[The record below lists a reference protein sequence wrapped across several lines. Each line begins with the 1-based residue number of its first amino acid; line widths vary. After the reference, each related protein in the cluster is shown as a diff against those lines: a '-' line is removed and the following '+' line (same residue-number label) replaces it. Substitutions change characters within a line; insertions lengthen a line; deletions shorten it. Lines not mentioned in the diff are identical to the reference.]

1 MAPGHGVGLDRTGF
15 ERGLSTAKASR
26 GIVGGND
33 PGDPPVPRLPTLL
46 PLALALAFAS
56 AGTPA
61 APLPVTPAQAEAM
74 GLAFASAE
82 PADWIPVVT
91 IPAQAELAAGART
104 ILAARHAGTVERTL
118 VADGDAV
125 TAGQPL
131 LALASADWSAALAA
145 ASGRAARLDA
155 LARQAT
161 RSEALLAA
169 GVIARREH
177 EATRAE
183 LSALQSEARADVAA
197 LQSAKVSADGGLVL
211 RATVAG
217 KVLRRHVSTGSPFQG
232 GDVLV
237 EIASGDGLVAE
248 GQAPA
253 RLAGQLAVGMRA
265 TTPDGA
271 IGEVVGVGAAIDP
284 VTRSLPVM
292 ANLPAGA
299 AVPGALLELGI
310 SRRADGGV
318 ARVPATAV
326 IAVAG
331 QPSVFVRRGEGLEV
345 VPVQVHFRDSR
356 QAWIGGLAAKAE
368 VVSRG
373 VLALKAV
380 AESAADVAGEG

>member
-1 MAPGHGVGLDRTGF
+1 M
-15 ERGLSTAKASR
+15 
-26 GIVGGND
+26 
-33 PGDPPVPRLPTLL
+33 PRLPTLL
-46 PLALALAFAS
+46 PLALALALA
-56 AGTPA
+56 AAPA
-61 APLPVTPAQAEAM
+61 AATPLPITPAQAEAM
-74 GLAFASAE
+74 GLAFARAE
-82 PADWIPVVT
+82 PADWIPVAT
-91 IPAQAELAAGART
+91 IPAQADLAPGARA
-104 ILAARHAGTVERTL
+104 ILPARHAGTVERVL

-131 LALASADWSAALAA
+131 LALSSADWSATLAA
-145 ASGRAARLDA
+145 AAGRAARLDA
-155 LARQAT
+155 LARQAA

-169 GVIARREH
+169 GVIARRED

-183 LSALQSEARADVAA
+183 LSALRSEARADVAA
-197 LQSAKVSADGGLVL
+197 LQSATVAADGGLVL

-217 KVLRRHVSTGSPFQG
+217 TVLRRHVSAGSPFQA

-253 RLAGQLAVGMRA
+253 RLAGRLAAGMRA
-265 TTPDGA
+265 STPDGA
-271 IGEVVGVGAAIDP
+271 IGEVVGVGGAIDP
-284 VTRSLPVM
+284 MTRSLPVM

-299 AVPGALLELGI
+299 AVPGALVELGI
-310 SRRADGGV
+310 SRRADAGV

-331 QPSVFVRRGEGLEV
+331 QSSVFARRDGGLEV
-345 VPVQVHFRDSR
+345 VPVQVHFRDSQ
-356 QAWIGGLAAKAE
+356 QAWISGLAPKSE

-380 AESAADVAGEG
+380 AETPADDAAGEG

>member
-1 MAPGHGVGLDRTGF
+1 M
-15 ERGLSTAKASR
+15 
-26 GIVGGND
+26 
-33 PGDPPVPRLPTLL
+33 PRLPTLL

-118 VADGDAV
+118 VVDGDTV

-131 LALASADWSAALAA
+131 LALASADWSAALAT

-155 LARQAT
+155 LARQAA

-197 LQSAKVSADGGLVL
+197 LQSATVSADGGLVL
-211 RATVAG
+211 RATIAG

-237 EIASGDGLVAE
+237 EIASGEGLVAE

-271 IGEVVGVGAAIDP
+271 IGEVVGVGGAIDP
-284 VTRSLPVM
+284 MTRSLPVM

-310 SRRADGGV
+310 SRRAGAGV

-345 VPVQVHFRDSR
+345 VPVQVHFRDSQ
-356 QAWIGGLAAKAE
+356 QAWIGGLPPKSE

-380 AESAADVAGEG
+380 AESAAGAAGEG